1 MQSGGSEQLG
11 EPALGGGEGL
21 ESGSHYIVGKGKV
34 KVPKCAGGPRVQ
46 PRFQPAR
53 MSRDDHGQAVV
64 LVFVGLGV
72 LVHEEQ
78 AAVVKQGAIPFRY
91 GLQARQ
97 EIGEFLDV
105 PPADVAQDALPVRPV
120 GSRRLAVAM
129 RVAAV
134 GG

>member
-1 MQSGGSEQLG
+1 
-11 EPALGGGEGL
+11 
-21 ESGSHYIVGKGKV
+21 
-34 KVPKCAGGPRVQ
+34 
-46 PRFQPAR
+46 

-105 PPADVAQDALPVRPV
+105 PAADVA
-120 GSRRLAVAM
+120 
-129 RVAAV
+129 
-134 GG
+134 